1 MINDFDITNPV
12 GAVASFLGFDL
23 LSLIALAAIVIIG
36 LPHGAFD
43 GAVALALGYGKNLKS
58 MLVFIVSY
66 LSIAALVVFFW
77 LEFPELSLTVF
88 LGISILHFGLGDSQ
102 PGSLVQRGIQIIAHG
117 GTVVILISLLNWTE
131 VELIFDTL
139 IGEKSVF
146 LQLIIVVCG
155 YLMVGVLASYF
166 ILAYLR
172 PKLRVR
178 LAELVILAILFGLVP
193 PLVAFSLYFCG
204 VHTPRHLTRIWHAI
218 DKGGRDRAKMLTLA
232 LVFTIASW
240 VAGGFSLWL
249 VSAAETIDE
258 AILRVVFIGLA
269 ALTVP
274 HIVLVDGMFRRSRQ
288 PFKV

>member
-1 MINDFDITNPV
+1 MTNDFDITNSV
-12 GAVASFLGFDL
+12 GAVASVLGFDL

-43 GAVALALGYGKNLKS
+43 GAVALALGYGKDLKS
-58 MLVFIVSY
+58 MLVFMVSY
-66 LSIAALVVFFW
+66 LSIAALVVLFW
-77 LEFPELSLTVF
+77 LKFPELSLVIF

-102 PGSLVQRGIQIIAHG
+102 PGSLVQRVIQIIAHG
-117 GTVVILISLLNWTE
+117 GTVVILSSLLNWSE
-131 VELIFDTL
+131 VELIFDKL

-155 YLMVGVLASYF
+155 YVMVGVLASYF

-178 LAELVILAILFGLVP
+178 LTELAVLAIAFGLLP
-193 PLVAFSLYFCG
+193 PLVGFSLYFCG
-204 VHTPRHLTRIWHAI
+204 VHTPRHLARVWHAI
-218 DKGGRDRAKMLTLA
+218 SEDGRGRTKVLTLA
-232 LVFTIASW
+232 LVFTLASW
-240 VAGGFSLWL
+240 IAGGLSLWL

-274 HIVLVDGMFRRSRQ
+274 HMILVDGMFRRIRQ

>member
-1 MINDFDITNPV
+1 MTNDFDIINPV
-12 GAVASFLGFDL
+12 GAVSSVLGFDL

-43 GAVALALGYGKNLKS
+43 GAIALSLGYGRDLKS
-58 MLVFIVSY
+58 MLIFMASY
-66 LSIAALVVFFW
+66 LSIAALVVLFW
-77 LEFPELSLTVF
+77 LKFPELSLVIF

-102 PGSLVQRGIQIIAHG
+102 PGSLVQRVIQIIAHG
-117 GTVVILISLLNWTE
+117 GTVVILSSLLNWSE
-131 VELIFDTL
+131 VELIFDKL
-139 IGEKSVF
+139 IGGKSVF
-146 LQLIIVVCG
+146 LLLIIVVCG
-155 YLMVGVLASYF
+155 YVMVGVLSSYF

-178 LAELVILAILFGLVP
+178 LAELAVLAIAFGLLP
-193 PLVAFSLYFCG
+193 PLVGFSLYFCG
-204 VHTPRHLTRIWHAI
+204 VHTPRHLARVWHAI
-218 DKGGRDRAKMLTLA
+218 SEDGRGRTKVLTLA
-232 LVFTIASW
+232 LVFTLASW
-240 VAGGFSLWL
+240 IAGGLSLCL

-274 HIVLVDGMFRRSRQ
+274 HMILVDGMFRRIRQ

>member
-12 GAVASFLGFDL
+12 GAVASVLGFDL

-43 GAVALALGYGKNLKS
+43 GAVALALGYGKDHKS
-58 MLVFIVSY
+58 MLVFMVSY
-66 LSIAALVVFFW
+66 LSIAALVVLFW

-102 PGSLVQRGIQIIAHG
+102 PGSL
-117 GTVVILISLLNWTE
+117 
-131 VELIFDTL
+131 ELIFDTL
-139 IGEKSVF
+139 IGEMSVF

-232 LVFTIASW
+232 LVFTLASW

-274 HIVLVDGMFRRSRQ
+274 HMVLVDGMFRRSRQ